1 MSSETGTVRV
11 SKTMHL
17 ETSRIRFPDSGMRF
31 FEAPILVGDPCL
43 AAFARKRRSELEGW
57 GF

>member
-31 FEAPILVGDPCL
+31 FETPILVGDPFF
-43 AAFARKRRSELEGW
+43 ASFARKRRSELEGW